1 MDTED
6 LAVPVNAYTIT
17 FRNERGVLNFFDVD
31 GGETDAAQFAA
42 AVASNP
48 NYYEVLA
55 VPGVLPE
62 PDPAV
67 KARILERLQRVAN
80 GRAYMEQ
87 LNETGR

>member
-1 MDTED
+1 MDTEN
-6 LAVPVNAYTIT
+6 LAVQQVNAYTIT

-48 NYYEVLA
+48 NYYEVRVVSA
-55 VPGVLPE
+55 ELPE

-80 GRAYMEQ
+80 GRAYMESMGQ
-87 LNETGR
+87 